1 MLEPTYLPMIEN
13 GEKAMELYTETPN
26 SPELLSLL
34 QGALQKWLNPDK
46 KETPQSGIISIM
58 FTDIVGSTQMT
69 QTYGDKLAQE
79 LVHRHNTIVRQAL
92 TACNGEEIKQ
102 TGDGIMASFVWASN
116 ALDAAIAIQ
125 RAVDDYNRQ
134 SPTVPLDIRIGLNAG
149 EPIVENNDLFG
160 LTVQLASRIC
170 GQADKDQIFVS
181 SVIKELA
188 AGKNYTFKD
197 LGLFDLKGIDDKQRL
212 YEVVWQKPKKK
223 HTPPRK
229 AEEHVPVEKNLD
241 EVLPEL

>member
-1 MLEPTYLPMIEN
+1 
-13 GEKAMELYTETPN
+13 
-26 SPELLSLL
+26 
-34 QGALQKWLNPDK
+34 
-46 KETPQSGIISIM
+46 
-58 FTDIVGSTQMT
+58 
-69 QTYGDKLAQE
+69 
-79 LVHRHNTIVRQAL
+79 
-92 TACNGEEIKQ
+92 
-102 TGDGIMASFVWASN
+102 MASFVWASN

-223 HTPPRK
+223 NTPPRK